1 MKIELVDR
9 VSNAAW
15 TAFLAGCPGATFFHT
30 PEWYEAHA
38 QALDYTPRPYLMRL
52 PDGREALLPMATRP
66 AFRGLVTRAFAGVEN
81 GYGGLLTPTPWTAE
95 EEAAAYDAVRRRHPD
110 LVVTGNPFAPLQPGT
125 GATEATD
132 TQVLPVLSPEAQLR
146 AMDESRAKKA
156 KKGAKAGFTLEVIH
170 PLTADDVMRF
180 FPLYAERAAGWGY
193 KRWVRDESYF
203 RALARHAGSRLALFL
218 AYQGSE
224 LAGFQ
229 LLGLAWP
236 HVTALYL
243 ATAKAHEPQQVG
255 PFLAVAPLA
264 WCHERGFATYD
275 LLASGQLASVKVY
288 KASLGAETRPYAIA
302 RHEGAITRAAG
313 AVARFKAGLAWP
325 GAPASPAPQ
334 G

>member
-1 MKIELVDR
+1 MRIELVDH
-9 VSNAAW
+9 VSDGAW

-30 PEWYEAHA
+30 PEWYQAHA
-38 QALDYTPRPYLMRL
+38 QALDYAPRPYMLRT
-52 PDGREALLPMATRP
+52 PDGREALLPMATR
-66 AFRGLVTRAFAGVEN
+66 AALRGLTRRAHAGVEN
-81 GYGGLLTPTPWTAE
+81 GYGGLLTREPWTAE
-95 EEAAAYDAVRRRHPD
+95 EEAAAYAAVRRRHPD
-110 LVVTGNPFAPLQPGT
+110 LVVTGNPFAAHQPGT
-125 GATEATD
+125 GAVEATD
-132 TQVLPVLSPEAQLR
+132 TQVLPVLAPAEQLK

-170 PLTADDVMRF
+170 PLTEEDVMRF
-180 FPLYAERAAGWGY
+180 FPLYAERAAGWEY

-218 AYQGSE
+218 AYQGHE

-264 WCHERGFATYD
+264 WCHERGFTTYD

-302 RHEGAITRAAG
+302 RHEGALMQAAG
-313 AVARFKAGLAWP
+313 AIARFKANLAWP
-325 GAPASPAPQ
+325 GAASPAPQ